1 MKDNE
6 TLLGLVE
13 LLAESLHHSGLPV
26 ISKHGFTSLLSV
38 QGHLF
43 EVYEDREGVMCN
55 VKTRRCNV

>member
-13 LLAESLHHSGLPV
+13 LLAKSLHHSGLPV

-43 EVYEDREGVMCN
+43 EVCEDRKGVMCN
-55 VKTRRCNV
+55 LETEKV

>member
-6 TLLGLVE
+6 TFLGLIE
-13 LLAESLHHSGLPV
+13 LLSESLHHSGLPV

-43 EVYEDREGVMCN
+43 EVCEDREGVLCN
-55 VKTRRCNV
+55 LETEKV

>member
-43 EVYEDREGVMCN
+43 EVYEDREGVLCN
-55 VKTRRCNV
+55 LETEKV

>member
-6 TLLGLVE
+6 TFLGLVE
-13 LLAESLHHSGLPV
+13 LLAKSLHHSGLPV

-55 VKTRRCNV
+55 LETEKV